1 MQELRLI
8 SGLGLKN
15 MITEE
20 IYISIH
26 INIVRSKM
34 AHKTIT
40 ISEEAYK
47 ALARIKNEKESF
59 TDVILR
65 ITGIKTKKKQ
75 LVAWLESSKTNEDLA
90 QAIENVY
97 NNRKNWTFRPLE

>member
-1 MQELRLI
+1 
-8 SGLGLKN
+8 
-15 MITEE
+15 
-20 IYISIH
+20 
-26 INIVRSKM
+26 M

-65 ITGIKTKKKQ
+65 IAGIKTKKKQ
-75 LVAWLESSKTNEDLA
+75 LVTWLESSETNEDLA

-97 NNRKNWTFRPLE
+97 INRKNWTFRPLEEEGKYDS

>member
-1 MQELRLI
+1 
-8 SGLGLKN
+8 
-15 MITEE
+15 
-20 IYISIH
+20 
-26 INIVRSKM
+26 M

-47 ALARIKNEKESF
+47 ALDRIKKEKESF

-65 ITGIKTKKKQ
+65 IAGIKTKKKQ

>member
-1 MQELRLI
+1 
-8 SGLGLKN
+8 
-15 MITEE
+15 
-20 IYISIH
+20 
-26 INIVRSKM
+26 M

-59 TDVILR
+59 TEVILR
-65 ITGIKTKKKQ
+65 ITRIKSKKKE
-75 LVAWLESSKTNEDLA
+75 LVDWLESSETNEDLA

-97 NNRKNWTFRPLE
+97 NNRKNWTLRSLD

>member
-1 MQELRLI
+1 
-8 SGLGLKN
+8 
-15 MITEE
+15 
-20 IYISIH
+20 
-26 INIVRSKM
+26 M

-47 ALARIKNEKESF
+47 ALARVKNEKESF

-75 LVAWLESSKTNEDLA
+75 LVTWLESSETNEDLA

-97 NNRKNWTFRPLE
+97 INRKNWTFRPLE

>member
-1 MQELRLI
+1 
-8 SGLGLKN
+8 
-15 MITEE
+15 
-20 IYISIH
+20 
-26 INIVRSKM
+26 M

-65 ITGIKTKKKQ
+65 IAGKKTKKKL
-75 LVAWLESSKTNEDLA
+75 LVEWLESSKTNEDLA

>member
-1 MQELRLI
+1 
-8 SGLGLKN
+8 
-15 MITEE
+15 
-20 IYISIH
+20 
-26 INIVRSKM
+26 M

-65 ITGIKTKKKQ
+65 ITGIKSKKKQ
-75 LVAWLESSKTNEDLA
+75 LIEWLESTETNEDLA

-97 NNRKNWTFRPLE
+97 KNRKIWTFRPLE

>member
-1 MQELRLI
+1 
-8 SGLGLKN
+8 
-15 MITEE
+15 
-20 IYISIH
+20 
-26 INIVRSKM
+26 M

-59 TDVILR
+59 TEVILR
-65 ITGIKTKKKQ
+65 ITRIKSKKKQ
-75 LVAWLESSKTNEDLA
+75 LVDWLESSETNEDLA

-97 NNRKNWTFRPLE
+97 NNRKNWTLRSLD

>member
-1 MQELRLI
+1 
-8 SGLGLKN
+8 
-15 MITEE
+15 
-20 IYISIH
+20 
-26 INIVRSKM
+26 M